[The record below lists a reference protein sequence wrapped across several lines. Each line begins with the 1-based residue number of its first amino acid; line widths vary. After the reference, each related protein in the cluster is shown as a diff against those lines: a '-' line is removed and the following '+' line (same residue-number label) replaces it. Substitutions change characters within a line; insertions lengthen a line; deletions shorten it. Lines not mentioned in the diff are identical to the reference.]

1 MSCIGVHIINR
12 TLLQVYEEKTIAWII
27 WEVPL
32 GPVTINLVKYKPVL
46 ILKASLVMRDSCLRL
61 HLLCYFGDFNHLH
74 LCIFSEL
81 LLYWASIWP
90 LWWSLVWWFI
100 SVFPSL
106 FTFSLSFLF
115 SLSHSCPPTH
125 IYSTHKYNFFLE
137 KSLSFPIGPCYLPNF
152 CCYMDCSF
160 L

>member
-1 MSCIGVHIINR
+1 M
-12 TLLQVYEEKTIAWII
+12 
-27 WEVPL
+27 

-46 ILKASLVMRDSCLRL
+46 ILKASLVMRDSCLGH

-81 LLYWASIWP
+81 LLPYDP
-90 LWWSLVWWFI
+90 LDGPEFQRFTF
-100 SVFPSL
+100 VFPSL
-106 FTFSLSFLF
+106 FTFSLSHSSFDCLIPVPLHTSNPSISIFLD
-115 SLSHSCPPTH
+115 
-125 IYSTHKYNFFLE
+125 

-152 CCYMDCSF
+152 CCYMDCNF